1 MAEWN
6 EERPGITGAEADA
19 NVPRQTSPI
28 SASERRLLFG
38 ILFGGPAI
46 LAVIVWLAR

>member
-1 MAEWN
+1 MADWN
-6 EERPGITGAEADA
+6 DERPSIGGAEVDA
-19 NVPRQTSPI
+19 NLPRQSSPI
-28 SASERRLLFG
+28 SPSERRLLFG